1 LREDRGTLQRGS
13 VVTKPARFAVAW
25 TLVAF
30 CPVLAGAGVRVEI
43 GSNGRK
49 VIINENTVQRSRR
62 LAGKLVPVPSA
73 DLEPLIQR
81 QSDNQNL
88 DPKLVKAVIQVE
100 SGYNHRALSNK
111 GAMGLMQL
119 MPDTASLFNVRN
131 AFDPE
136 ENLRAGTRY
145 LRQLLD
151 RFAGRVELALAGYNA
166 GPGAVEKHKGM
177 PPYAETRDYVK
188 QVMMLYRGDH
198 GAPEV
203 RADRGRSSDFAPL
216 RFAAVSPSPVT
227 SSSDLPVNRR
237 KPRLI
242 RGPNNRLLLTT
253 SFSGSR

>member
-1 LREDRGTLQRGS
+1 M
-13 VVTKPARFAVAW
+13 KPARFAVVW
-25 TLVAF
+25 TLFALVPA
-30 CPVLAGAGVRVEI
+30 LAGAGVRVEI

-49 VIINENTVQRSRR
+49 VIVNENTVQRSRR
-62 LAGKLVPVPSA
+62 LAGRLVPVPSA

-81 QSDNQNL
+81 QSDSQNL

-166 GPGAVEKHKGM
+166 GPGAVEKHGGV

-188 QVMMLYRGDH
+188 QVMTLYRGD
-198 GAPEV
+198 GGDLGTRV
-203 RADRGRSSDFAPL
+203 DRGGHGSDFAPL
-216 RFAAVSPSPVT
+216 RMAAAGPGPVIAP
-227 SSSDLPVNRR
+227 SDLPVNRR

-242 RGPNNRLLLTT
+242 LGPNHRLLLTT

>member
-1 LREDRGTLQRGS
+1 M
-13 VVTKPARFAVAW
+13 TKSARLAVAW
-25 TLVAF
+25 MLFAL
-30 CPVLAGAGVRVEI
+30 CPALAGAGVHVEL
-43 GSNGRK
+43 GANGRK
-49 VIINENTVQRSRR
+49 VIINENTVQRSWR
-62 LAGKLVPVPSA
+62 LAGRLVPVPTA

-81 QSDNQNL
+81 QSDSQNL

-100 SGYNHRALSNK
+100 SGYNHQALSNK

-136 ENLRAGTRY
+136 ENVRAGTRY

-151 RFAGRVELALAGYNA
+151 RFAGRIELALAGYNA

-177 PPYAETRDYVK
+177 PPYPETRDYVK
-188 QVMMLYRGDH
+188 QVMMLYRGERGDS
-198 GAPEV
+198 GSRV
-203 RADRGRSSDFAPL
+203 DRGGRGSDFAPL
-216 RFAAVSPSPVT
+216 RMAAASPGPLVARP
-227 SSSDLPVNRR
+227 DLPVNRR
-237 KPRLI
+237 KPRLV

>member
-1 LREDRGTLQRGS
+1 MAG
-13 VVTKPARFAVAW
+13 V
-25 TLVAF
+25 
-30 CPVLAGAGVRVEI
+30 AGAGVRVEV

-49 VIINENTVQRSRR
+49 VIINEDTVQRSRR
-62 LAGKLVPVPSA
+62 LAGRLVPVPSA

-81 QSDNQNL
+81 QSSNQNL

-100 SGYNHRALSNK
+100 SGYNHKALSNK

-166 GPGAVEKHKGM
+166 GPGAVEKHKGV

-188 QVMMLYRGDH
+188 QVMMLYRGDGGDA
-198 GAPEV
+198 GARIDRGV
-203 RADRGRSSDFAPL
+203 RADRGNRGGDFAPL
-216 RFAAVSPSPVT
+216 RMAAASPGPVT
-227 SSSDLPVNRR
+227 APSDLPVNRR

>member
-1 LREDRGTLQRGS
+1 MTKS
-13 VVTKPARFAVAW
+13 VRLAVTW
-25 TLVAF
+25 TLFAL
-30 CPVLAGAGVRVEI
+30 CPALAGAGVRVEV

-49 VIINENTVQRSRR
+49 VIINEDTVQRSRR
-62 LAGKLVPVPSA
+62 LAGRLLPVPSA

-100 SGYNHRALSNK
+100 SGYNHKALSNK

-166 GPGAVEKHKGM
+166 GPGAVEKHKGV

-188 QVMMLYRGDH
+188 QVMMLYRGDRST
-198 GAPEV
+198 PEV
-203 RADRGRSSDFAPL
+203 HVDRGGRGSDFAPL
-216 RFAAVSPSPVT
+216 RMAAASPGPVT
-227 SSSDLPVNRR
+227 APSDLPVNRR

>member
-1 LREDRGTLQRGS
+1 M
-13 VVTKPARFAVAW
+13 RFAVTW
-25 TLVAF
+25 TLFAF
-30 CPVLAGAGVRVEI
+30 CPALAGAGVHVEV

-49 VIINENTVQRSRR
+49 VIVNENTVQRFRR

-81 QSDNQNL
+81 QSDSQNL

-100 SGYNHRALSNK
+100 SGYNHKALSNK

-151 RFAGRVELALAGYNA
+151 RFAGRLELALASYNA
-166 GPGAVEKHKGM
+166 GPGAVERHGGV

-188 QVMMLYRGDH
+188 QVMMLYRGDP
-198 GAPEV
+198 GY
-203 RADRGRSSDFAPL
+203 RGDRGGLGVDFAPL
-216 RFAAVSPSPVT
+216 RFAGAGPSVAAGSPA
-227 SSSDLPVNRR
+227 LPENRR
-237 KPRLI
+237 KPRLV

>member
-1 LREDRGTLQRGS
+1 M
-13 VVTKPARFAVAW
+13 TKLVRFAVAW
-25 TLVAF
+25 TLLALW
-30 CPVLAGAGVRVEI
+30 PALAGAGVHVEV

-49 VIINENTVQRSRR
+49 VIVNENTVQRFRR

-81 QSDNQNL
+81 QSDSQNL

-100 SGYNHRALSNK
+100 SGYNHKALSNK

-166 GPGAVEKHKGM
+166 GPGAVERHGGV
-177 PPYAETRDYVK
+177 PPYAETRDYVQ
-188 QVMMLYRGDH
+188 QVMMLYRGDPGYRGDGGGLG
-198 GAPEV
+198 GA
-203 RADRGRSSDFAPL
+203 FAPL
-216 RFAAVSPSPVT
+216 RFAAASSGVVAGSPAP
-227 SSSDLPVNRR
+227 PENRR
-237 KPRLI
+237 KPRLV